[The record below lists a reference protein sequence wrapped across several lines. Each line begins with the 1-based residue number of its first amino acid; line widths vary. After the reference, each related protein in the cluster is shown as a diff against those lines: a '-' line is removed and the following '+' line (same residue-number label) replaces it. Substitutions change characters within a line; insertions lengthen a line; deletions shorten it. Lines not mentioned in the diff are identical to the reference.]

1 MINIQGLELFENSGA
16 HDYEIEWININYVEA
31 EIILKL
37 KNSKNKSYDFYIKEF
52 KYFNITHKEKWGKGK
67 YICDSDLKQSD
78 SDDLYV
84 LEITLNSGDEITIQ
98 FTMN

>member
-37 KNSKNKSYDFYIKEF
+37 KNSKNKIISIIFYHLFKIQNFYIF
-52 KYFNITHKEKWGKGK
+52 
-67 YICDSDLKQSD
+67 Q
-78 SDDLYV
+78 V
-84 LEITLNSGDEITIQ
+84 
-98 FTMN
+98 